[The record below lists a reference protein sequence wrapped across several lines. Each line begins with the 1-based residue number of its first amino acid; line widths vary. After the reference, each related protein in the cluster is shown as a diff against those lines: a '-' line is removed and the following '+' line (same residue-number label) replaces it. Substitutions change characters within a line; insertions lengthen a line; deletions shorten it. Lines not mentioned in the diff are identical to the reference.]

1 MALTMTRPA
10 ISRRAVL
17 AFAAPFVLCAA
28 PAFASGKKKEKE
40 GGEGEKEKA
49 DPVIKLGSMA
59 LPIVDGG
66 RLINYVFVE
75 LSLTLPPGGD
85 VTAFAGVEPKLRD
98 ALVRAAHKQPFNKP
112 GSYVLLDEGKLKS
125 TVMREAAVLVGK
137 GKIAS
142 VTIGKQT
149 PRNFVPPPKPP
160 AKPGAP
166 GAAKPAPQVDSA
178 PIIP

>member
-1 MALTMTRPA
+1 MALTMIRPA

-17 AFAAPFVLCAA
+17 AFVAPLVLCAA
-28 PAFASGKKKEKE
+28 PAFASGKKKE

-160 AKPGAP
+160 TKPGAL

-178 PIIP
+178 PLIP